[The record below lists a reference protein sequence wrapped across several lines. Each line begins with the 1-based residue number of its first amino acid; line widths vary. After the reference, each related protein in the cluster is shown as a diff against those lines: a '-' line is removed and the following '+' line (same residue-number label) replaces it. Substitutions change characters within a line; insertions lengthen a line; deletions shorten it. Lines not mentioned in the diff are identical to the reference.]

1 MMIEPNGTALD
12 TMEALQNWVDRFQ
25 GMWDF
30 ADSFYGSL
38 NFLEAEALADLLAVA
53 HRPDLAA
60 LLMQGVCRATALP
73 PCPLPHT
80 ALHFRTS
87 GKERIMN
94 TPDEI
99 VSEVLED
106 TYGGGTRYAE
116 PNRWDEVG
124 LTLALARGDVDES
137 AVRELILRAIE
148 IDRAQRPFINLEA
161 FVTEYEAYDGNDVGG
176 FICAWQ
182 DGTWIDDR
190 IAELARMWGES
201 TGDSASDYSLSE
213 DDWRAGLDDSEAAEI
228 TRLIEWRDNA

>member
-1 MMIEPNGTALD
+1 
-12 TMEALQNWVDRFQ
+12 
-25 GMWDF
+25 
-30 ADSFYGSL
+30 
-38 NFLEAEALADLLAVA
+38 
-53 HRPDLAA
+53 
-60 LLMQGVCRATALP
+60 
-73 PCPLPHT
+73 
-80 ALHFRTS
+80 
-87 GKERIMN
+87 MN